1 MRKTT
6 IGIRAG
12 RTTAAASALLL
23 LGVAPAF
30 AEFAIAFNPQ
40 TGRSATSNVSWD
52 GNVSRREALS
62 SCGSGCQIVASGK
75 GQCAAL
81 VETITTGGSIW
92 AVGYGTTTS
101 VAANQGWHACR
112 QKGGVNCNTAAAIC
126 D

>member
-1 MRKTT
+1 MPRNQ
-6 IGIRAG
+6 GRACW
-12 RTTAAASALLL
+12 TAVVVVAGLMAA
-23 LGVAPAF
+23 GAPAF

-40 TGRSATSNVSWD
+40 TGRSAASNVSWD

-62 SCGSGCQIVASGK
+62 SCGGGCQIVASGK

-81 VETITTGGSIW
+81 VETVTTGGSIW

-112 QKGGVNCNTAAAIC
+112 QKGGVNCNTAQSIC

>member
-1 MRKTT
+1 MRRN
-6 IGIRAG
+6 GRRAG
-12 RTTAAASALLL
+12 RAMTAATVLLM
-23 LGVAPAF
+23 LGAAPAA

-40 TGRSATSNVSWD
+40 TGRSTASNVSWD

-62 SCGSGCQIVASGK
+62 SCGSGCQIAASGK
-75 GQCAAL
+75 GTCAAL
-81 VETITTGGSIW
+81 VESVTTGGSVW

-112 QKGGVNCNTAAAIC
+112 QKGGVNCNTAQSIC